1 MKKLLITL
9 LFTLFGFFASFSQ
22 NFEGRIDVVK
32 RTLSDTLYYT
42 YSIKQKFIR
51 IDEYDRYKR
60 LQQYYIINIKDSTI
74 TALNPNQKLYTKVDV
89 QPLKALKQSDYDI
102 INTGIYKF
110 INGYKCYQWRVRNKS
125 QNSEISYWI
134 ASDSF
139 DFFTPMAGISA
150 QIEDSFLAFMSLP
163 TNTMKGEMPMLIESR
178 TLLRVEKA
186 NYTVTNITR
195 TRVDISLFSIPN
207 FYQNYQVSR

>member
-1 MKKLLITL
+1 MKIFLLSVFLSI
-9 LFTLFGFFASFSQ
+9 FGIFASYSQ

-32 RTLSDTLYYT
+32 RTLSDTLYYSYT
-42 YSIKQKFIR
+42 IKNNFIR
-51 IDEYDRYKR
+51 IDEYDTYKR
-60 LQQYYIINIKDSTI
+60 LKQFYIINIKDSTI
-74 TALNPNQKLYTKVDV
+74 TALNPNQKLYSKVDV
-89 QPLKALKQSDYDI
+89 QQLHANKQSDYDI
-102 INTGIYKF
+102 INTGIYKY

-139 DFFTPMAGISA
+139 NFYTPMAGISA
-150 QIEDSFLAFMSLP
+150 YIDDSFLAFMSLP

-178 TLLRVEKA
+178 TLLRVEKSSHI
-186 NYTVTNITR
+186 VTNITR
-195 TRVDISLFSIPN
+195 SHVDLSLFSIPN

>member
-1 MKKLLITL
+1 MKNILFTL
-9 LFTLFGFFASFSQ
+9 LFLIFGISASFSQ

-32 RTLSDTLYYT
+32 RTLSDTLYYS
-42 YSIKQKFIR
+42 YSIKNNFIR
-51 IDEYDRYKR
+51 IDEYDNYKR
-60 LQQYYIINIKDSTI
+60 LQSYYIINIKDSTI

-89 QPLKALKQSDYDI
+89 QRLQASKQSEYDI
-102 INTGIYKF
+102 INTGIYKY

-150 QIEDSFLAFMSLP
+150 QVDDSFLSFMSLP

-178 TLLRVEKA
+178 TLLRVDKA
-186 NYTVTNITR
+186 SYVVTNITR
-195 TRVDISLFSIPN
+195 TRIDLALFTIPN